1 MKISFKTL
9 LVLAAFG
16 SFATTSC
23 SEKKAED
30 TATNAGDAMGNAADS
45 VKADTAREPGDTA
58 VVLYQPAHKVV
69 EQMPAPPQ
77 K

>member
-45 VKADTAREPGDTA
+45 VKADIAREPGDTA
-58 VVLYQPAHKVV
+58 VVLDQPANKVV
-69 EQMPAPPQ
+69 EQMPATPQ